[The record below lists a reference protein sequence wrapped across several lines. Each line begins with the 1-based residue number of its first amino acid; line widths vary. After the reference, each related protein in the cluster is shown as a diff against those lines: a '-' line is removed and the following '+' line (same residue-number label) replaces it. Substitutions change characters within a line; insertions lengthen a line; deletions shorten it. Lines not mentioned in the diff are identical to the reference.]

1 MKESTGCRLPQ
12 WQEAVFQNAFKL
24 GITYGLAADLKMLL
38 TARRSETALISGPVL
53 YHSPWIHSS
62 ILSMIFRALGWTGE
76 CHMCSNK

>member
-1 MKESTGCRLPQ
+1 MTRNDEVKESTGCRLPQ

-53 YHSPWIHSS
+53 YHP
-62 ILSMIFRALGWTGE
+62 LGFALPF
-76 CHMCSNK
+76 CP